1 MANFHIL
8 FGFDDTDIVRT
19 IVNAVKRQRNE
30 VEFATATTK
39 DAIRDYLYRNKT
51 VTTLILREVMGTES
65 FSAEELAQLND
76 TMNYNIIVVV
86 DASHRGQPFMQ
97 TLYAAGITSAILLG
111 EKSGAAPAT
120 IADLVL
126 NQRSRKKARDYYG
139 MSNVNVKIDILTSDM
154 FVEKFAMLTNESIGF
169 NIIDRYVQVVRRLTV
184 KQAVDFTRKLPPN
197 IIRELMEYEEYY
209 KVLDYFKRNGY
220 KVNTGKRPKNLKK
233 GLSDEVFLE
242 ALSSK
247 RKIVT
252 IKSAAAS
259 RSGSPVTTN
268 RKVPEQREQHPAE
281 SARKRKEDS
290 IPVQPETPPLPPL
303 NVSEP
308 ENKEALPADLSMG
321 DLLGVD
327 QDVISPTTILPG
339 GGSVPEMEVESE
351 SNPSQTGNGTENTP
365 KPVQSGNR
373 IPAEQVQRKK
383 GKSQVQVVGTS
394 SAFNKG
400 KKAVP
405 KSRENKHINWRVI
418 FIILGFGILCLV
430 LWYFTLSL
438 MKIM

>member
-247 RKIVT
+247 RKIAT

-259 RSGSPVTTN
+259 RSGSPVTAK
-268 RKVPEQREQHPAE
+268 RKVPEQREQRPAE
-281 SARKRKEDS
+281 IARQRKEE
-290 IPVQPETPPLPPL
+290 PVTAQPETPPL

-308 ENKEALPADLSMG
+308 ENKEPLPVDLSMG

-327 QDVISPTTILPG
+327 QDVISPTIPPEG
-339 GGSVPEMEVESE
+339 GLVPDMEVESE
-351 SNPSQTGNGTENTP
+351 SNPYPTGNSAENTP
-365 KPVQSGNR
+365 KPVQNGNR
-373 IPAEQVQRKK
+373 IPVEQVQRKK
-383 GKSQVQVVGTS
+383 GKSPVQVVSTS

-405 KSRENKHINWRVI
+405 KSREKKHINWRVI
-418 FIILGFGILCLV
+418 LIILAFGILCLV

>member
-169 NIIDRYVQVVRRLTV
+169 NIIDRYVQVVRRLAV

-247 RKIVT
+247 RKIGT
-252 IKSAAAS
+252 IKSVAAS
-259 RSGSPVTTN
+259 RSGSPVTAK
-268 RKVPEQREQHPAE
+268 RKVPEQGEQRPAE
-281 SARKRKEDS
+281 IARQRKEE
-290 IPVQPETPPLPPL
+290 PVTAQPETPPI
-303 NVSEP
+303 NVAEP
-308 ENKEALPADLSMG
+308 EKKEPLPADLSMG

-327 QDVISPTTILPG
+327 QDVISPTIPPE
-339 GGSVPEMEVESE
+339 GGSVSEMEVESE
-351 SNPSQTGNGTENTP
+351 SNPSPTGNSAENTP

-373 IPAEQVQRKK
+373 IPVEQMQRKK
-383 GKSQVQVVGTS
+383 GKSPVQVVSTS

-405 KSRENKHINWRVI
+405 KSREKKHINWRVI
-418 FIILGFGILCLV
+418 LIILAFGILCLV

>member
-19 IVNAVKRQRNE
+19 IVSVVKRQGHE
-30 VEFATATTK
+30 VEFATAATK

-76 TMNYNIIVVV
+76 TTNYNIIVVV
-86 DASHRGQPFMQ
+86 DSGHRGQPFMQ

-139 MSNVNVKIDILTSDM
+139 ISNVNVKIDILTSDM
-154 FVEKFAMLTNESIGF
+154 FVEKFAMLTNESVGF

-220 KVNTGKRPKNLKK
+220 RVNTGKRPKNLKK

-247 RKIVT
+247 RKIT
-252 IKSAAAS
+252 SKRNAAAPRTGERENAERRRTEQGVQRQEA
-259 RSGSPVTTN
+259 RSMP
-268 RKVPEQREQHPAE
+268 RREKSVAAQPAAAE
-281 SARKRKEDS
+281 
-290 IPVQPETPPLPPL
+290 IP
-303 NVSEP
+303 EP
-308 ENKEALPADLSMG
+308 EHNEELPTDLSMG

-327 QDVISPTTILPG
+327 QEVIAPSVHKPRHTNPDMENDHQSIQPLAEGSPET
-339 GGSVPEMEVESE
+339 VPKAKGNENRVPSE
-351 SNPSQTGNGTENTP
+351 KAP
-365 KPVQSGNR
+365 K
-373 IPAEQVQRKK
+373 IK
-383 GKSQVQVVGTS
+383 GKNQVQVIGTS

-400 KKAVP
+400 KKSVS
-405 KSRENKHINWRVI
+405 KTREKKHINWKII

-430 LWYFTLSL
+430 LWYFLL
-438 MKIM
+438 ALLKIM